1 MMKNYIIAVIGAST
15 LFVACTTNEN
25 SPGVEFMPDMYRS
38 PAIEAYVDYG
48 LDPSQADIDWDE
60 AKLDSMRMIQR
71 AMRPVAGT
79 MPYQGVGR
87 EMFAMPYPYVDAL
100 GDYESSAATI
110 SPLETTVENVEKGQ
124 AIYQRICQN
133 CHGEEGKG
141 KGPVSKK
148 IKGIPDYTTTL
159 KDLPEGKMYH
169 AIMHGK
175 GVMGSHA
182 GMLNGEERWLVIEY
196 VKHLQRG
203 GVMPG
208 EEGEANADSAVSTD
222 DDADTIKVN

>member
-1 MMKNYIIAVIGAST
+1 MRKLTIIAAVAAST
-15 LFVACTTNEN
+15 IFVACTTNEN

-48 LDPSQADIDWDE
+48 LDPTQADIDWDE

-79 MPYQGVGR
+79 VPYQGMGR
-87 EMFAMPYPYVDAL
+87 EMFAMPYPLVEAI
-100 GDYESSAATI
+100 GDYEASAEIT
-110 SPLETTVENVEKGQ
+110 SPLETTEENVEKGKE
-124 AIYQRICQN
+124 IYTRICQN

-141 KGPVSKK
+141 DGPVSRI
-148 IKGIPDYTTTL
+148 IKGIPDYTVAL
-159 KDLPEGKMYH
+159 KELPEGKMYH
-169 AIMHGK
+169 AIIHGK

-182 GMLNGEERWLVIEY
+182 GMLNVEERWLVIEY

-203 GVMPG
+203 GVMPEAG
-208 EEGEANADSAVSTD
+208 EDNADAD
-222 DDADTIKVN
+222 AGADADANTTDG

>member
-1 MMKNYIIAVIGAST
+1 MMKNYIIAAIGAST
-15 LFVACTTNEN
+15 IFVACTTNEN
-25 SPGVEFMPDMYRS
+25 SPGLEFMPDMYRS

-48 LDPSQADIDWDE
+48 LDPSQADIDWDD
-60 AKLDSMRMIQR
+60 AKLDSMRLIQR
-71 AMRPVAGT
+71 AMRPVSGT
-79 MPYQGVGR
+79 MVYQGAGR
-87 EMFAMPYPYVDAL
+87 EVFAMPYPLVDAL
-100 GDYESSAATI
+100 GDYEASAEI
-110 SPLETTVENVEKGQ
+110 MSPIQTTEENVERGK
-124 AIYQRICQN
+124 AIYERICQN

-203 GVMPG
+203 GEMPSDG
-208 EEGEANADSAVSTD
+208 ENENADGDAPSGADANTTD
-222 DDADTIKVN
+222 G

>member
-1 MMKNYIIAVIGAST
+1 MMKKYIIAAISAST
-15 LFVACTTNEN
+15 ILVACTTNEN

-38 PAIEAYVDYG
+38 PAIETYVDYG
-48 LDPSQADIDWDE
+48 LDPAQGDIDWDD

-71 AMRPVAGT
+71 ARRPVEGT
-79 MPYQGVGR
+79 MPYQGIGR
-87 EMFAMPYPYVDAL
+87 EEFAMPYPYASAL
-100 GDYESSAATI
+100 GDYEASAQI
-110 SPLETTVENVEKGQ
+110 MSPLPTTEENVEKGKEL
-124 AIYQRICQN
+124 YERICQN
-133 CHGEEGKG
+133 CHGAEGKG

-182 GMLNGEERWLVIEY
+182 GMLDGEERWLVIEY

-203 GVMPG
+203 GEMP
-208 EEGEANADSAVSTD
+208 EEGENDNL
-222 DDADTIKVN
+222 DADASIDADANTTDG

>member
-1 MMKNYIIAVIGAST
+1 MKNYIIAAIGAST

-48 LDPSQADIDWDE
+48 LDPSQADIDWDD

-79 MPYQGVGR
+79 MPYQGVDR
-87 EMFAMPYPYVDAL
+87 EVFAMPYPLVDAL
-100 GDYESSAATI
+100 GDYEASAAI
-110 SPLETTVENVEKGQ
+110 LSPIETTEENVGRGQ

-141 KGPVSKK
+141 DGPVSNK
-148 IKGIPDYTTTL
+148 IKGIPDYTKAPL
-159 KDLPEGKMYH
+159 IDLPEGKMYH

-182 GMLNGEERWLVIEY
+182 GMLDGEERWLVIEY

-208 EEGEANADSAVSTD
+208 EEENADSTAPAG
-222 DDADTIKVN
+222 DDAETIKLN

>member
-1 MMKNYIIAVIGAST
+1 MMKKYIIAAISAST
-15 LFVACTTNEN
+15 ILVACTTNEN

-38 PAIEAYVDYG
+38 PAIETYVDYG
-48 LDPSQADIDWDE
+48 LDPAQVDIDWDD
-60 AKLDSMRMIQR
+60 AKLDSIRMIQSAR
-71 AMRPVAGT
+71 RPVPGT
-79 MPYQGVGR
+79 MPYQGAGR
-87 EMFAMPYPYVDAL
+87 EHFAMPYPWVDAL
-100 GDYESSAATI
+100 GDYEASAGYPNPLATT
-110 SPLETTVENVEKGQ
+110 EENIEKGKVL
-124 AIYQRICQN
+124 YERICQN
-133 CHGEEGKG
+133 CHGAEGKG

-182 GMLNGEERWLVIEY
+182 GMLNVEERWLVIEY

-203 GVMPG
+203 GEMPDGG
-208 EEGEANADSAVSTD
+208 ESDNSDADVSNDAEAKSTD
-222 DDADTIKVN
+222 G